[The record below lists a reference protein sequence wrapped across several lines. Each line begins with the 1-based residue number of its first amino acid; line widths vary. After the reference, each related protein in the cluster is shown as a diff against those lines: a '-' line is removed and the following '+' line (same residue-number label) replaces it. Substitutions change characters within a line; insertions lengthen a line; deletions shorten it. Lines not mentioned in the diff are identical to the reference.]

1 MARLRNTNAVRG
13 GLRPMRSPWAGT
25 RGDAIPAAGG
35 TVASVIFGQLDLPSD
50 AGAEWSYW
58 VEDPGTMPADFFPL
72 DEDGSGLRGPY
83 PDGFYWATLQL
94 LRNDAVQHSFPLYLA
109 VGTVAGP
116 SVDDDPASLSIPQG
130 GSVTLTVVASGPAV
144 PLTYSW
150 RRNGL
155 PIAGATGPSLT
166 FAANAW
172 DDGAAYTV
180 AITDALGRSV
190 TSAAATLTVTAAPES
205 AMEWIDWSNELMMF
219 LPDAPVPTVMQAL
232 QRSAAAYFRATR
244 SMRDD
249 PADVASTTQGLE
261 EYEVTVPEQRILI
274 GVVDAKIGD
283 TDAVEVE
290 ADASLPLEREA
301 ADADADAVIGVA
313 SESSIRIWPP
323 ATADDIVIRA
333 TLAYTIADTA
343 TGLPE
348 SLYRRHRIG
357 INAMALDFMLSM
369 QGKPWSNPAE
379 AARYRKIA
387 QAERLTA
394 GSRAGRRSA
403 TARLR
408 VKSV

>member
-1 MARLRNTNAVRG
+1 MARLRNTNVVRG
-13 GLRPMRSPWAGT
+13 GLRPLRSPWAGT
-25 RGDAIPAAGG
+25 RGDAIPADGG

-72 DEDGSGLRGPY
+72 AEDGSGLRGPY
-83 PDGFYWATLQL
+83 ADGFYWATLQL
-94 LRNDAVQHSFPLYLA
+94 LRNDEVQHTFPLYLA

-116 SVDDDPASLSIPQG
+116 SVDDAPDSLSIPQG

-144 PLTYSW
+144 PLSYAW

-166 FAANAW
+166 FTANAW

-180 AITDALGRSV
+180 AITDALGRTV

-232 QRSAAAYFRATR
+232 QRSASAYFRATR
-244 SMRDD
+244 AMRSD
-249 PADVASTTQGLE
+249 PADIASTTEGLE
-261 EYEVTVPEQRILI
+261 EYEVTVPDQRILV
-274 GVVDAKIGD
+274 GVIDAKVGD
-283 TDAVEVE
+283 DAAVEVE

-301 ADADADAVIGVA
+301 ADADADVVIGVA

-323 ATADDIVIRA
+323 AAADDIVIRA

-357 INAMALDFMLSM
+357 INAMALDFMLSQ
-369 QGKPWSNPAE
+369 QGKPWSNPVE

-394 GSRAGRRSA
+394 GGRAGRRSA

-408 VKSV
+408 VRPA